1 MSETYF
7 NQGYALITR
16 RNEYGQLVA
25 PEEAIDRMTLMKMM
39 TSWPSEFVL
48 REKEIGTLEAGKL
61 ADLVVLNKDYFTVPE
76 EEIPNLFPVL
86 TVVGGKIQVLR
97 SEFAQELGRNSI
109 GPQLEFKNEP
119 RYATP
124 QVE

>member
-1 MSETYF
+1 MIDGGVKTVYENEAGVRGNVSETYF

-16 RNEYGQLVA
+16 KNEYGQMVA

-39 TSWPSEFVL
+39 TSWPAEFVL
-48 REKEIGTLEAGKL
+48 REKEVGTLEAGKL

-97 SEFAQELGRNSI
+97 SEFA
-109 GPQLEFKNEP
+109 
-119 RYATP
+119 
-124 QVE
+124 